1 MEIIKT
7 KICTFSCRKSIG
19 KRLFAASL
27 LMAVALCNSWVSA
40 QVVNWQDQ
48 DPADVL
54 ADVLTAST
62 QATGAG
68 SNAAGSNAATSNNAQ
83 PQNGSSSQ
91 EILAT
96 DAPPPVKIFPEKHLN
111 EQKHSAAT
119 PVSNTPISNP
129 SFTSLIDRIEALEA
143 AAVSKQRASDDV
155 AEIEIIKKPT
165 ITVFGRAMLDYWAF
179 PSDSPL
185 VNWVGG
191 NYPNNPK
198 PFLGFRRLRLGA
210 KGLASENME
219 YKLQMEFA
227 QPDAVTFKD
236 AYLGWLNLPWN
247 DKILIG
253 NQKRPYGLAHLD
265 SSRYMVFME
274 RPYVVDAFN
283 NDARRLGVE
292 AYGYSDDERWNWRYG
307 GFDMQNIAKVGRIY
321 NNQFEPEAAGRI
333 ANTIWYDE
341 MSGGRGYAHWALSGA
356 VCFPNG
362 GPTARF
368 RTRPEAYSEKAW
380 FDTGQI
386 TNGESYQLG
395 GVEGVINVNQLSVVG
410 EYMGVTMQRTG
421 ATNLN
426 FHGGYVY
433 VAYWLTNDYS
443 PWKRQRGVLG
453 RTKPNENFFIVQTD
467 EGRRRGW
474 GAWQIAGRFSRG
486 DFSDQGI
493 EGGVGQSFSF
503 ALNWWWNPYARMQ
516 FNYINGA
523 ISQRNTATTGGGA
536 MPAGVPTSG
545 NYNCFGTQFM
555 IDW

>member
-1 MEIIKT
+1 M
-7 KICTFSCRKSIG
+7 RKNTISDLSMAKSGG
-19 KRLFAASL
+19 KQLFAVSL
-27 LMAVALCNSWVSA
+27 LVAFTLCNSWLHA
-40 QVVNWQDQ
+40 QDADWQNE

-54 ADVLTAST
+54 ADVLTEAT
-62 QATGAG
+62 QAAVAASVNAPG
-68 SNAAGSNAATSNNAQ
+68 SVS
-83 PQNGSSSQ
+83 P
-91 EILAT
+91 AT
-96 DAPPPVKIFPEKHLN
+96 DAPPPVENLLENNPS
-111 EQKHSAAT
+111 EQNDSAAT
-119 PVSNTPISNP
+119 PVSNT
-129 SFTSLIDRIEALEA
+129 SFTSLIERIEALEVA
-143 AAVSKQRASDDV
+143 ADSQKQFPDGV

-165 ITVFGRAMLDYWAF
+165 IKIFGRAMLDYWAF
-179 PSDSPL
+179 PSNSRL
-185 VNWVGG
+185 VNWVGQ
-191 NYPNNPK
+191 PNTTAPFSNTNPK
-198 PFLGFRRLRLGA
+198 AFIGFRRLRLGA
-210 KGLASENME
+210 KGQASENME

-227 QPDAVTFKD
+227 QPDQVTFKD

-368 RTRPEAYSEKAW
+368 RTRPEAYSQTSW

-443 PWKRQRGVLG
+443 PWNRQRGVLG

-467 EGRRRGW
+467 KGRQRGW
-474 GAWQIAGRFSRG
+474 GAWQIAGRLSRG

-493 EGGVGQSFSF
+493 DGGVGQSFSF
-503 ALNWWWNPYARMQ
+503 ALNWWWNPNARLQ

-523 ISQRNTATTGGGA
+523 ISQRNTNNSGGGPGGNQIA
-536 MPAGVPTSG
+536 NNVPTSG
-545 NYNCFGTQFM
+545 SYNCFGTQFM

>member
-1 MEIIKT
+1 
-7 KICTFSCRKSIG
+7 
-19 KRLFAASL
+19 LFATSL
-27 LMAVALCNSWVSA
+27 LMAFAICNSWVSA
-40 QVVNWQDQ
+40 QVVDWQDQ

-54 ADVLTAST
+54 ADVLTAPT
-62 QATGAG
+62 QATVAG
-68 SNAAGSNAATSNNAQ
+68 SNVAGSNAATSNNAQ
-83 PQNGSSSQ
+83 PQNGSYPR

-96 DAPPPVKIFPEKHLN
+96 DAPPPVKFLTEKHLN
-111 EQKHSAAT
+111 EQKHYAAT
-119 PVSNTPISNP
+119 PVSNTPVSNT
-129 SFTSLIDRIEALEA
+129 SLTSLIERIEALEA
-143 AAVSKQRASDDV
+143 AADAEKQFDDV
-155 AEIEIIKKPT
+155 AEIEIIKKPK
-165 ITVFGRAMLDYWAF
+165 IKIFGRAMLDYWAF

-210 KGLASENME
+210 KGQAYENME

-307 GFDMQNIAKVGRIY
+307 GFDMRNLAKVGRIY
-321 NNQFEPEAAGRI
+321 NNQFEGEAAGRI

-356 VCFPNG
+356 ACFPNG

-368 RTRPEAYSEKAW
+368 RTRPESYSQTSW

-395 GVEGVINVNQLSVVG
+395 GVEG
-410 EYMGVTMQRTG
+410 
-421 ATNLN
+421 
-426 FHGGYVY
+426 
-433 VAYWLTNDYS
+433 
-443 PWKRQRGVLG
+443 
-453 RTKPNENFFIVQTD
+453 
-467 EGRRRGW
+467 
-474 GAWQIAGRFSRG
+474 
-486 DFSDQGI
+486 
-493 EGGVGQSFSF
+493 
-503 ALNWWWNPYARMQ
+503 
-516 FNYINGA
+516 
-523 ISQRNTATTGGGA
+523 
-536 MPAGVPTSG
+536 
-545 NYNCFGTQFM
+545 
-555 IDW
+555 

>member
-1 MEIIKT
+1 M
-7 KICTFSCRKSIG
+7 RKNTISDLSMAKSGG
-19 KRLFAASL
+19 KQLFAASL
-27 LMAVALCNSWVSA
+27 LVAFTLCNSWLHA
-40 QVVNWQDQ
+40 QDADWQNE

-54 ADVLTAST
+54 ADVLTEAT
-62 QATGAG
+62 QAAVAASINAPG
-68 SNAAGSNAATSNNAQ
+68 SVSPA
-83 PQNGSSSQ
+83 P
-91 EILAT
+91 
-96 DAPPPVKIFPEKHLN
+96 DAPPPVENPVEN
-111 EQKHSAAT
+111 NPSEQNDSAAT
-119 PVSNTPISNP
+119 PVSNTPVSNT
-129 SFTSLIDRIEALEA
+129 SFTSLIERIEALEVA
-143 AAVSKQRASDDV
+143 ADSQKQFSDGV

-165 ITVFGRAMLDYWAF
+165 IKIFGRAMLDYWAF
-179 PSDSPL
+179 PSNSPL

-191 NYPNNPK
+191 NFPNNPK
-198 PFLGFRRLRLGA
+198 PFIGFRRLRLGA
-210 KGLASENME
+210 KGQASENME

-227 QPDAVTFKD
+227 QPDQVTFKD

-253 NQKRPYGLAHLD
+253 SQKRPYGLAHLD

-368 RTRPEAYSEKAW
+368 RTRPEAYAEKAW

-467 EGRRRGW
+467 KGRQRGW
-474 GAWQIAGRFSRG
+474 GAWQIASRLSRG

-493 EGGVGQSFSF
+493 QGGVGQSFSF
-503 ALNWWWNPYARMQ
+503 ALNWWWNPNAHMQ
-516 FNYINGA
+516 FNYINGS
-523 ISQRNTATTGGGA
+523 ISERNTDTSAG
-536 MPAGVPTSG
+536 GVPGQSQLAAIGNTTSG
-545 NYNCFGTQFM
+545 SYNCFGTQFM